1 LRRSTLALPEI
12 EMQSD
17 TTPQARRRA
26 RTAER
31 LREALAHLLRDGS
44 RRPTVA
50 ALAREAGI
58 GRNAIHANHR
68 TTSPICAR
76 LPPVMEPTPKESVM
90 PIAGWSTGA

>member
-1 LRRSTLALPEI
+1 
-12 EMQSD
+12 MQSD

-26 RTAER
+26 RTAVR

-58 GRNAIHANHR
+58 GRNAIYANHR
-68 TTSPICAR
+68 TILNELRQAP
-76 LPPVMEPTPKESVM
+76 MEPAPKESVM

>member
-1 LRRSTLALPEI
+1 
-12 EMQSD
+12 MQSD

-58 GRNAIHANHR
+58 GRNAIYANHR
-68 TTSPICAR
+68 TILNELRQAP
-76 LPPVMEPTPKESVM
+76 MEPAPKESVM